1 MRTSKL
7 NKSYVD
13 TKNSILKSNAEKLKA
28 LENEIAEAEEIEI
41 FKGKT
46 EAEKANIFWKHAL
59 PILSKNL

>member
-1 MRTSKL
+1 MRTAKL

-13 TKNSILKSNAEKLKA
+13 TKNNILKSNAEKIKA
-28 LENEIAEAEEIEI
+28 LENEIADAEELDI

-59 PILSKNL
+59 PILSKNI